1 MTGRDSQLRKPDHGN
16 RRKRLRQVLR
26 QKQIASALITDATNV
41 TWLTGFTGDSTWLL
55 VQSDHEILISDSRYE
70 IQIEEECPELTREIR
85 TSRIQLP
92 EFAAEV
98 LRKARPRQLALEA
111 HRLTKASYDQLAA
124 ALSETTVVGVTDL
137 VEPLRSIK
145 DRYEIATIEE
155 SIRIAERAFAVIRN
169 QLVPDQTELQIAHN
183 LEHQIRQFGGSRCAF
198 DPIVGVGPRG
208 ALPHGQPSS
217 MKVRE
222 APFLLIDWGA
232 RYNGYCSD
240 LTRILVTGK
249 ITSKL
254 QKVHDVVLRAQ
265 KGAID
270 RIRPGV
276 ELAVVDRAARKII
289 EDAGFG
295 KRFGHGLGH
304 AFGLQIHESPFISP
318 SAKGTLEAGMV
329 VTVEPGVYLPDWGG
343 VRIEDDVLVTSDGHQ
358 VLTRAPRELE
368 ECIVELSP

>member
-1 MTGRDSQLRKPDHGN
+1 MIHRDSSLRKPDHAH

-26 QKQIASALITDATNV
+26 QQQLPAALITDATNV
-41 TWLTGFTGDSTWLL
+41 TWLTGFTGDSSWLL
-55 VQSDHEILISDSRYE
+55 VDTDQDILISDSRYE
-70 IQIEEECPELTREIR
+70 IQIGEECPELTREIR
-85 TSRIQLP
+85 TSRIQLID
-92 EFAAEV
+92 FAAGIIG
-98 LRKARPRQLALEA
+98 KARPRQLALEA
-111 HRLTKASYDQLAA
+111 HRLTKSSYEQLAT
-124 ALSETTVVGVTDL
+124 ALAETTVVAATDL
-137 VEPLRSIK
+137 VEPLRAIK

-198 DPIVGVGPRG
+198 DPIVGVGQRG
-208 ALPHGQPSS
+208 ALPHGQPSHFR
-217 MKVRE
+217 VQE

-232 RYNGYCSD
+232 IYKGYCSD

-249 ITSKL
+249 LTARL
-254 QKVHDVVLRAQ
+254 RKVYDVVLRAQ
-265 KGAID
+265 QAAIGK
-270 RIRPGV
+270 IRPGV
-276 ELAVVDRAARKII
+276 ELAAVDRAARKII

-304 AFGLQIHESPFISP
+304 GFGLQIHESPFMAP
-318 SAKGTLEAGMV
+318 SASGTLEAGMV

-358 VLTRAPRELE
+358 VLTRCPRELE
-368 ECIVELSP
+368 ECVVELSP